1 MPNELKANRRIRALA
16 IMCIAL
22 MAIFVVRLFFLQIIK
37 HDYYVAKARQ
47 EQEKRLVIPAKRGE
61 IYLMDDGQPVKVVL
75 NQTVYTV
82 FVDPSMVKNQGELLK
97 AIREVVG
104 GNTVSGYADRIK
116 LKDTR
121 YQVVARQVTHTQAEL
136 LRKRQLSGL
145 GFQAE
150 SARVYPEHS
159 LAAQTLGFV
168 NADGIGQYGVE
179 GKFNKELEGTDG
191 LLQSVTDVANVP
203 LTIGDKNIDIAP
215 KNGKNIVLTIDRS
228 VQSYVEQALA
238 DGIKRDGAT
247 KASAIVMDPNNGH
260 VIAMANLPT
269 YDPSEIGKIQSFA
282 QVNNAVVAVPYE
294 PGSVMK
300 TFTLATG
307 IDKGVIKPDSTYVNT
322 DYIKVDDRVIS
333 NATKGQT
340 GTITM
345 QHALNWSLNTGMVT
359 VAERLGSTPDTIDY
373 KARSTMYSYLH
384 DKFRL
389 GERTGIGVS
398 GETAGEIISPKEA
411 EGNAVRYSNMSFGQG
426 MNLTMVQVAAGF
438 SAIINGGTY
447 YSPTVLAGT
456 VSDDGQMQPAKQRPV
471 YPGVIKP
478 STSEQMRG
486 MITTA
491 RKTFYAAKDRQG
503 YEIGGKTG
511 TSQTLINGSYDN
523 NQTVGTYLGFGGD
536 TKPKYVIMVQVS
548 GKDKNFAGNTD
559 ANPIF
564 TDISN
569 WMIDYLKLQPKA

>member
-1 MPNELKANRRIRALA
+1 MA
-16 IMCIAL
+16 IMCVAL
-22 MAIFVVRLFFLQIIK
+22 MVVFVIRLFYLQVIQ
-37 HDYYVAKARQ
+37 HDYYVSKARQ
-47 EQEKRLVIPAKRGE
+47 EQEKRLVIPAQRGE
-61 IYLMDDGQPVKVVL
+61 IYLLDDGKPVKVVM
-75 NQTVYTV
+75 NQTVYTM
-82 FVDPSMVKNQGELLK
+82 FVDPSIVDKPNDVLK

-104 GNTVSGYADRIK
+104 GNTVKGYADRIK
-116 LKDTR
+116 HTDTR

-136 LRKRQLSGL
+136 IRKRSLKGV

-150 SARVYPEHS
+150 SARIYPEKS

-168 NADGIGQYGVE
+168 NFDGVGQYGVE
-179 GKFNKELEGTDG
+179 GKFDKELQGTDG

-203 LTIGDKNIDIAP
+203 LTIGNKNIDIAP
-215 KNGKNIVLTIDRS
+215 KNGRNIVLTIDRS

-238 DGIKRDGAT
+238 DGMKQKGADG
-247 KASAIVMDPNNGH
+247 ASAIVMDPNNGH
-260 VIAMANLPT
+260 IIAMANLPT
-269 YDPSEIGKIQSFA
+269 YDPSEISKIQNFA
-282 QVNNAVVAVPYE
+282 QVNNGVVASPYE

-307 IDKGVIKPDSTYVNT
+307 IDMGVVKPDSTYVNT

-333 NATKGQT
+333 NASKGQT
-340 GTITM
+340 GTITL

-359 VAERLGSTPDTIDY
+359 VAQRLGANNNIDY
-373 KARSTMYSYLH
+373 KARSTMYSYLY
-384 DKFRL
+384 DRFRL
-389 GERTGIGVS
+389 GQLTGVEVN
-398 GETAGEIISPKEA
+398 GESAGRIISPKES

-426 MNLTMVQVAAGF
+426 MDLTMVQVAAGF
-438 SAIINGGTY
+438 SAMINGGTY
-447 YSPTVLAGT
+447 YAPTVLAGT
-456 VSDDGQMQPAKQRPV
+456 IGADGELKPQNDRPA
-471 YPGVIKP
+471 YPGVIKS

-491 RKTFYAAKDRQG
+491 RKAFYATKDRKG
-503 YEIGGKTG
+503 YEVGGKTG
-511 TSQTLINGSYDN
+511 TSQTLVNGSYEN
-523 NQTVGTYLGFGGD
+523 GQTVATYLGYGGD

-548 GKDKNFAGNTD
+548 GKNKNFAGNKD

>member
-22 MAIFVVRLFFLQIIK
+22 MAVFVLRLFFLQIVK

-47 EQEKRLVIPAKRGE
+47 EQEKRLIIPAKRGE
-61 IYLMDDGQPVKVVL
+61 IYLLDDGQPVRAVL
-75 NQTVYTV
+75 NQTVYTM
-82 FVDPSMVKNQGELLK
+82 FVDPSMVTKPDEVLK
-97 AIREVVG
+97 SIREVVG
-104 GNTVSGYADRIK
+104 GNTVKGYADRIK

-136 LRKRQLSGL
+136 LRKRALKGV

-150 SARVYPEHS
+150 SARIYPEGS
-159 LAAQTLGFV
+159 LASQTLGFV
-168 NADGIGQYGVE
+168 NFDGIGQYGIE
-179 GKFNKELEGTDG
+179 GAFNKQLQGTDG

-203 LTIGDKNIDIAP
+203 LTIGDKNIDIPP
-215 KNGKNIVLTIDRS
+215 KDGKNIVLSIDRS
-228 VQSYVEQALA
+228 VQSYVEQALV
-238 DGIKRDGAT
+238 DGA
-247 KASAIVMDPNNGH
+247 KKNGADAASAIVMDPNSGRI
-260 VIAMANLPT
+260 IAMANTPT
-269 YDPSEIGKIQSFA
+269 YNPSELSKIQSFA
-282 QVNNAVVAVPYE
+282 QVNNAVVATPYE

-307 IDKGVIKPDSTYVNT
+307 IDVGAVKPDSTYVNT
-322 DYIKVDDRVIS
+322 DYIKIDDRVIS

-359 VAERLGSTPDTIDY
+359 VAERLGNTSNTIDY
-373 KARSTMYSYLH
+373 KARSTMYHYLH

-389 GERTGIGVS
+389 GELTGVEVS
-398 GETAGEIISPKEA
+398 DESAGQIISPDKA

-426 MNLTMVQVAAGF
+426 MDLTMVQVAAGF
-438 SAIINGGTY
+438 SAMINGGTY
-447 YSPTVLAGT
+447 YTPTVLAGT
-456 VSDDGQMQPAKQRPV
+456 VDADGLLHKAKDRPA
-471 YPGVIKP
+471 YPGVIKS

-491 RKTFYAAKDRQG
+491 RKTFYAANDRKG
-503 YEIGGKTG
+503 YEVGGKTG
-511 TSQTLINGSYDN
+511 TSQTLVNGSYDN
-523 NQTVGTYLGFGGD
+523 GQTVATYLGFGGD

-548 GKDKNFAGNTD
+548 GKNKNFAGNKD